1 MPARKKIAII
11 GAGAKAAAICARA
24 AAIHRAMP
32 TIRVP
37 EIKVY
42 EKTSSGAYW
51 RGGSSGYSDGKMRL
65 CTSLQP
71 RDLTHR
77 GIAPLDDEATIGKL
91 DPTQRAA
98 FGSELASFRWTGKED
113 RPAHSAFADH
123 VADTIRRAQDMLG
136 ERILFESHEVRR
148 VRRGQDAF
156 TLEIE
161 HGGSS
166 TKETE
171 LAGVIVTSPG
181 PPISSRGTYWVDP
194 RAARFVT
201 NTRDYWTKSY
211 QTPSRWQT
219 VVFIGSGG
227 AAAAVALSV
236 MKELADVAD
245 EPGPNIV
252 FISPQPTILSRGH
265 GIFEESLLCDA
276 DGWARLTAEQKEE
289 MRSRMISGV
298 IFESVIRE
306 LSKFVATDGEDQ
318 RVTHESGR
326 VSSISL
332 DARAAT
338 IVVTYRD
345 LAGTLHQLGNVGLV
359 VDARGFDGEWFLS
372 LLDDDTRAWTDD
384 VLRRE
389 RRRLGDY
396 LDSELRLRVP
406 GPLEVAPWIHAPMLA
421 GFAQPPGLANLLN
434 LGEMARR
441 VLDKYLERRSGA

>member
-1 MPARKKIAII
+1 MPARKKIAIV

-24 AAIHRAMP
+24 AAIHRALP

-42 EKTSSGAYW
+42 EATSSGAHW
-51 RGGSSGYSDGKMRL
+51 RGGPSGYSDGKMRL
-65 CTSLQP
+65 CTSLKA

-77 GIAPLDDEATIGKL
+77 GIAPLDDDATIGRL
-91 DPTQRAA
+91 DSAQRAA
-98 FGSELASFRWTGKED
+98 FGSELVSFRWTEDED
-113 RPAHSAFADH
+113 RPTHSAFADH
-123 VADTIRRAQDMLG
+123 VASTIVRAQQIL
-136 ERILFESHEVRR
+136 EEQILFESHEVRR
-148 VRRGQDAF
+148 VRRERDAF
-156 TLEIE
+156 TLEIASAGVLTVE
-161 HGGSS
+161 PDLS
-166 TKETE
+166 
-171 LAGVIVTSPG
+171 GVIVTSPG
-181 PPISSRGTYWVDP
+181 PPVPPRGTYWVDP
-194 RAARFVT
+194 RATPFVT

-236 MKELADVAD
+236 MEELAEAAD

-252 FISPQPTILSRGH
+252 FVSPQPTILSRGH

-276 DGWARLTAEQKEE
+276 DGWSRLTPEQREE
-289 MRSRMISGV
+289 MRSRMVSGV

-306 LSKFVATDGEDQ
+306 LSKYVAADGEDN
-318 RVTHESGR
+318 RVTHEPGR

-332 DARAAT
+332 DARNGT
-338 IVVTYRD
+338 VVVAYRD
-345 LAGTLHQLGNVGLV
+345 LGGTLHQLGNVGLV

-372 LLDDDTRAWTDD
+372 LLDDDVRAWTDD

-396 LDSELRLRVP
+396 LDSDLRLRVP
-406 GPLEVAPWIHAPMLA
+406 GPLEMAPWIHAPMLA

-441 VLDKYLERRSGA
+441 ILDGYLERRS